1 MSALLGFYVVLL
13 AAVVPTL
20 SYVLLFYWADRYERE
35 PGWLA
40 AVAFLWGAIPAIIV
54 SLIAELVLGYPFMD
68 ETPNIRTELVESAL
82 FAPIIEELA
91 KGLALLLIFRWARH
105 EFDGVLDGLV
115 YGALIG
121 FGFAMTENLFYFLG
135 AFMEGG
141 FADLTVLFLLRV
153 VLFGLN
159 HSFYTALTGI
169 GFGFAR
175 EASGQ
180 GRWLWPL
187 AGLFAAILAHA
198 LHNFG
203 ASVADINAAGFGI
216 SLLVAVG
223 GLITLLLTVL
233 LSWQRERGSL
243 RTQLADEVG
252 SLLTEEEFRTL
263 TGRWRNPLRKR
274 PADRARARRLQSLI
288 ELALR
293 KDRLGRLGAERE
305 PKLAAEIEAL
315 RSQLLQSSSADVD
328 HAGV

>member
-1 MSALLGFYVVLL
+1 MSIMLGLYVVFL
-13 AAVVPTL
+13 AAVLPTIG
-20 SYVLLFYWADRYERE
+20 YVLLFYWADRYERE

-40 AVAFLWGAIPAIIV
+40 AVAFLWGAIPAIIA
-54 SLIAELVLGYPFMD
+54 SLIGELVLGYPFMD
-68 ETPNIRTELVESAL
+68 EMPNIRTELVESAL
-82 FAPIIEELA
+82 FAPVVEEIA
-91 KGLALLLIFRWARH
+91 KGVALLLIFRWVRR
-105 EFDGVLDGLV
+105 EFDGVLDGLI

-135 AFMEGG
+135 AFSEGG
-141 FADLTVLFLLRV
+141 FGDLVVIFLLRV

-169 GFGFAR
+169 GFGLAR
-175 EASGQ
+175 ESTGR

-187 AGLFAAILAHA
+187 AGLLAAILAHA

-203 ASVADINAAGFGI
+203 ASMADINAAGIGV
-216 SLLVAVG
+216 SLLIAVG
-223 GLITLLLTVL
+223 GLTTLLLTVL

-243 RTQLADEVG
+243 RTQLGGEVG
-252 SLLTEEEFRTL
+252 SLLTEEEFRAL

-274 PADRARARRLQSLI
+274 AADRAHARRLHRLI

-305 PKLAAEIEAL
+305 PTLAAEIEEL
-315 RSQLLQSSSADVD
+315 RSQLMQAKQV
-328 HAGV
+328 